1 MNDNRDMVVLIDEYA
16 TLKSCE
22 VKLEIITSV
31 IKANC
36 SGYGLS
42 EETAK
47 MIRIILDIDKESDKN
62 DAV

>member
-16 TLKSCE
+16 TLKRCE
-22 VKLEIITSV
+22 VKLEIITNV
-31 IKANC
+31 IKADR
-36 SGYGLS
+36 SGYGPS